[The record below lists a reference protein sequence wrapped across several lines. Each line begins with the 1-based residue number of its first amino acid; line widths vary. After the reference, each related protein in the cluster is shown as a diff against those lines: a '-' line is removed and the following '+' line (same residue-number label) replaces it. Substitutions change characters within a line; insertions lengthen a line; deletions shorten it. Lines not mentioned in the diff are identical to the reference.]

1 MSDIAIEKKNVCAVV
16 VAYHPDEGLE
26 GRVGDVLKQVDA
38 AVIVDNGSS
47 PETARV
53 LDRLAARERVH
64 LIRNATNLGVAT
76 ALNEGM
82 DWARR
87 RGYAWAFLFDHD
99 STLEEGALDTLA
111 AALRDFGPGE
121 APAVIGCNYRD
132 VHAGRLRYPDESAS
146 GRSWRERKTV
156 ITSGSLVSV
165 DRYGTIGPF
174 RDAFFI
180 DHVDDEYCL
189 RARRKG
195 YRVISTCRPVM
206 LHSVGAST
214 LHRLLWKRTGVTNH
228 SPFRRYYMTR
238 NHLILMREYLL
249 VEPRWVF
256 DTAYSRMKGLV
267 LMCLFER
274 ERPAKI
280 RNVLMGFLHGIAPE
294 AVWRRANRRKTG
306 R

>member
-1 MSDIAIEKKNVCAVV
+1 MQPMAGSALEKKDVGAVV
-16 VAYHPDEGLE
+16 VAYHPDEGIE
-26 GRVGDVLKQVDA
+26 GRVDRILRQAAA

-47 PETARV
+47 AETARS
-53 LDRLAARERVH
+53 LDRLAERENVS
-64 LIRNATNLGVAT
+64 LIRNAANLGVAT

-99 STLEEGALDTLA
+99 SILEDGALETLA
-111 AALRDFGPGE
+111 AALRDFGPE
-121 APAVIGCNYRD
+121 ETPAVIGCNYRD
-132 VHAGRLRYPDESAS
+132 VYAGRLRYPDESAS
-146 GRSWRERKTV
+146 GLSWRERKTV

-165 DRYGTIGPF
+165 AAYAAIGPF
-174 RDAFFI
+174 RDEFFI

-206 LHSVGAST
+206 RHSVGAST

-238 NHLILMREYLL
+238 NHLVLMREYFAA
-249 VEPRWVF
+249 EPRWVF

-280 RNVLMGFLHGIAPE
+280 RNVLKGFFHGAFE
-294 AVWRRANRRKTG
+294 GATWRKTN

>member
-1 MSDIAIEKKNVCAVV
+1 MSKGALERKDICAVV

-26 GRVGDVLKQVDA
+26 GRVDGILRQVDA

-47 PETARV
+47 AETARV
-53 LDRLAARERVH
+53 LERLAERERVH
-64 LIRNATNLGVAT
+64 LIRNEENLGVAT

-87 RGYAWAFLFDHD
+87 HGYAWAFLFDHD
-99 STLEEGALDTLA
+99 SALEDGAFETLD
-111 AALRDFGPGE
+111 AALRDFGPE
-121 APAVIGCNYRD
+121 ETPAVIGCNYRD

-146 GRSWRERKTV
+146 GLSWRERKTV

-165 DRYGTIGPF
+165 AAHEAIGPF
-174 RDAFFI
+174 RDEFFI

-195 YRVISTCRPVM
+195 YRVISTCAPVM
-206 LHSVGAST
+206 RHSVGAST

-228 SPFRRYYMTR
+228 SPLRRYYMTR
-238 NHLILMREYLL
+238 NHLVLMREYFGD
-249 VEPRWVF
+249 EPRWVF

-280 RNVLMGFLHGIAPE
+280 RNVLKGFVHGVFRGAT
-294 AVWRRANRRKTG
+294 WRRTNR
-306 R
+306 

>member
-1 MSDIAIEKKNVCAVV
+1 MSKGALERKDICAVV

-26 GRVGDVLKQVDA
+26 GRVDRILKQVDA

-47 PETARV
+47 AETARV
-53 LDRLAARERVH
+53 LDRLAGRENVH
-64 LIRNATNLGVAT
+64 LIRNAENLGVAT

-82 DWARR
+82 DWVRR

-99 STLEEGALDTLA
+99 STLEEGALDALA
-111 AALRDFGPGE
+111 AALRDFGPE
-121 APAVIGCNYRD
+121 ETPAVIGCNYRD
-132 VHAGRLRYPDESAS
+132 VHAKRLRYPDESAS
-146 GRSWRERKTV
+146 GLSWRERKTV

-165 DRYGTIGPF
+165 GLYESIGPF
-174 RDAFFI
+174 RDEFFV

-195 YRVISTCRPVM
+195 CRVISTCRPVM

-238 NHLILMREYLL
+238 NHLVLMREYIA

-280 RNVLMGFLHGIAPE
+280 RNVIKGFFHGIAPG
-294 AVWRRANRRKTG
+294 ATWRKTNG
-306 R
+306 RKTNE